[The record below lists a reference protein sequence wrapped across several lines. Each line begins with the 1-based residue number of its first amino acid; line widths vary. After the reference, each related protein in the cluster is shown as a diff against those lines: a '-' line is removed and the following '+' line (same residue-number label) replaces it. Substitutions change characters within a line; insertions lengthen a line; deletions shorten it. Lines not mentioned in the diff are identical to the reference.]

1 MKNPNVKLILAECL
15 EDRSGNEQN
24 TSVYLNGNTE
34 DNEICLSIVFPSAGI
49 FRSRPAT
56 ISAVNAAVNAI
67 WETAYHRLFGA
78 EACPYMP
85 VIVSRNEEETGL

>member
-24 TSVYLNGNTE
+24 VSVYVNGNKE
-34 DNEICLSIVFPSAGI
+34 DNEVCLSIAFPSAGI

-56 ISAVNAAVNAI
+56 ISTVVSAVNAI
-67 WETAYHRLFGA
+67 WETVYHRLFGA

-85 VIVSRNEEETGL
+85 VFVGRHEEETV